1 MEDSFNT
8 KSSVSTFTLQRSSE
22 TMVSIQLLNFRTSLL
37 EALEELRMRREAETQ
52 YEEQIA
58 KIIMET
64 QELKWQ
70 KETLENQKEALIKQH
85 KEAMGVFKN
94 QLQMKMYALEE
105 EKGKYKLATEIKE
118 KEIEGL
124 KETLKTLQVSQYSL
138 QKKVSEMEQKA
149 HLHHLAK
156 EDYHKQL
163 NEIEKYYVTITNQ
176 FGLVRENH
184 VKLEQNVQEA
194 IQLNKR
200 LSTLN
205 EKQES
210 EIHSLKKE
218 LKKAASELIK
228 FKVTCQHKM
237 EEESID
243 LIIKEQRCEEL
254 QERLNM
260 ELELNRKINEEITH
274 IQEEKQD
281 IIISFQHMQQ
291 LLQQETQANTEMNA
305 ELKVLRENNQTLE
318 RDNELQREK
327 VKENEEKFLS
337 LEKEHERALGT
348 WKKHVEELNGEMN
361 GIKNELSSLKETH
374 FKLQEHYNELCEQK
388 KNEECKKFQ
397 DVPEQNN
404 ENSDE
409 LSSKKSENT
418 ITQKY
423 KYGQEIWGKNTKNF
437 CLETE
442 YSEKEEKKDLPVGK
456 TAEANLPITSI
467 KHMLGP
473 EDLQPFE
480 ISAKSEITT
489 MVSQDGNQSRM
500 SPHKILCLDKDET
513 DQEQTSNVPD
523 SRKSTTVEVKD
534 KLCLEKAS
542 GCSEFKSLNNFF
554 LVVDESLETE
564 TICLEGTEGLGL
576 LHSGVDV
583 PLDTRS
589 SKASFNGLSN
599 EMVHK
604 RNYNPDGSESNP
616 FKQQF
621 RLLPADLENATEK
634 EITNYDQ
641 TKGGLDSFLDIKLN
655 LDPCKKHGLQDSSNV
670 MLDVKYQKIKQTLRE
685 ESHCSI
691 EPCSCYQPASK
702 APQKPGATIAC
713 AAVISPHSPSASSGN
728 NLTVLKTS
736 ENSNN
741 TIPTSVT
748 LASSPAERT
757 TRTNINDIPNSPL
770 KNHLGA
776 SESSVST
783 SHFHVNQGDI
793 HASQAQD
800 FKTAVPLTTS
810 SEKQLPSENQI
821 TEAPKG
827 GFFSLVDVKERHC
840 MLLNNREKAEAL
852 NDILSEGTCHE
863 GQLEESHLSHVTP
876 TADSVNTSARSAFD
890 LPTPDKTE
898 KTPGYMKFVAPSPWP
913 KINQTKTVDTVTSSI
928 LLLLKEKPVGLSE
941 SRAPVTLY
949 KDVGLDDTRKSIE
962 PDPTSISRVADAV
975 SNWNIHLDPKG
986 KPSEERNA
994 AAQTVYESSFPTEH
1008 VKAEPLISTVQRSH
1022 PQTIQVTDSP
1032 DPLTFSPGNNDWQSL
1047 VMNQLTEIEKLLS
1060 LESDNQPKRRKVED
1074 ILDKVID

>member
-8 KSSVSTFTLQRSSE
+8 KSSVSTFTLQSSSE
-22 TMVSIQLLNFRTSLL
+22 TMVSIQLLDFRTSLL

-70 KETLENQKEALIKQH
+70 KETLENQKDALIKEH

-156 EDYHKQL
+156 EDYHKKL

-200 LSTLN
+200 LSSLN

-218 LKKAASELIK
+218 LKKVASELIK
-228 FKVTCQHKM
+228 SKVTCQHKM

-243 LIIKEQRCEEL
+243 LIIKEQRYEEL

-291 LLQQETQANTEMNA
+291 LLQQEIQANTEVNA

-327 VKENEEKFLS
+327 VKEDEEKFLT

-348 WKKHVEELNGEMN
+348 WKRHVEELSGEMN
-361 GIKNELSSLKETH
+361 EIKDELSSLKETH
-374 FKLQEHYNELCEQK
+374 FKLQELYNKLCEQK

-397 DVPEQNN
+397 GVPEQNN

-409 LSSKKSENT
+409 LSNNKSENI

-423 KYGQEIWGKNTKNF
+423 KSGQEIWGKNTKNF
-437 CLETE
+437 CLDTE

-456 TAEANLPITSI
+456 TS
-467 KHMLGP
+467 

-480 ISAKSEITT
+480 ISSKIEINT
-489 MVSQDGNQSRM
+489 MVSQDRNQSRM
-500 SPHKILCLDKDET
+500 SPHKVLRLDKDVT
-513 DQEQTSNVPD
+513 DQEQTSNVTD
-523 SRKSTTVEVKD
+523 SRKSITVEVKD

-542 GCSEFKSLNNFF
+542 GCSEFKSLNNSF

-564 TICLEGTEGLGL
+564 TICLEGTEGLGV
-576 LHSGVDV
+576 LHSGVDE

-589 SKASFNGLSN
+589 NKASFNGLSN
-599 EMVHK
+599 EMAHK

-621 RLLPADLENATEK
+621 KLLPTDLENATEK

-655 LDPCKKHGLQDSSNV
+655 LDLCKKHGLQDSSNV
-670 MLDVKYQKIKQTLRE
+670 MLDVKYRKIKQMLRE
-685 ESHCSI
+685 ESQCSL
-691 EPCSCYQPASK
+691 EPCSYYQPVSK

-713 AAVISPHSPSASSGN
+713 TAVISPPSPSASSGN
-728 NLTVLKTS
+728 NLTVLKKS
-736 ENSNN
+736 ENTIN
-741 TIPTSVT
+741 TMPTSVK
-748 LASSPAERT
+748 LASSPTKRT
-757 TRTNINDIPNSPL
+757 TRTNINDIQNSLL
-770 KNHLGA
+770 KSHLGA
-776 SESSVST
+776 SESSVSI
-783 SHFHVNQGDI
+783 SNFQVNQGDI
-793 HASQAQD
+793 HASQAKD
-800 FKTAVPLTTS
+800 FKTAVPLTTC
-810 SEKQLPSENQI
+810 SEKQLPGENQI
-821 TEAPKG
+821 TEAPKS
-827 GFFSLVDVKERHC
+827 GFFSLVDVKERQC

-863 GQLEESHLSHVTP
+863 GQLEESHLSHVIP
-876 TADSVNTSARSAFD
+876 SADSVNTSARSAFD

-898 KTPGYMKFVAPSPWP
+898 KTGGYMKFVAPSPWP

-928 LLLLKEKPVGLSE
+928 PLLLKEKPVGLSE
-941 SRAPVTLY
+941 SRVIAPVTFY
-949 KDVGLDDTRKSIE
+949 KNVGLDDTRKNVE
-962 PDPTSISRVADAV
+962 PDPTSISRVADTV

-986 KPSEERNA
+986 QPSEERNA
-994 AAQTVYESSFPTEH
+994 TAQTVYDSSFPTEH
-1008 VKAEPLISTVQRSH
+1008 VKAEPLISTVQQSH
-1022 PQTIQVTDSP
+1022 SQTIQVTGSP

-1060 LESDNQPKRRKVED
+1060 LENDNQPKRRKVEEV
-1074 ILDKVID
+1074 LDKVID